1 MAETSDHRPDMY
13 GELSE
18 LPLRD
23 RIPEYLAVFGI
34 GLAGAV
40 VLGLLIGLSS
50 MPAGDAV
57 GYVVIALGVV
67 LMLAGG
73 ATGGGYT
80 NMGMGYIG
88 SMFSAR
94 TRPDDDID
102 DADVRRG
109 ARAKV
114 DPHERLRRGLRP
126 EANPRAF
133 WQVMGG
139 IAYVVLGFAV
149 LQIFGS

>member
-1 MAETSDHRPDMY
+1 MADGTDTTPEMY

-23 RIPEYLAVFGI
+23 RIPEYLTVFAI
-34 GLAGAV
+34 GLASSI
-40 VLGLLIGLSS
+40 VLGLLVGLSS

-57 GYVVIALGVV
+57 GYVVIGLGVV
-67 LMLAGG
+67 FMLAGG

-94 TRPDDDID
+94 TRPDDDIE
-102 DADVRRG
+102 DARVRRG
-109 ARAKV
+109 GRATI

-133 WQVMGG
+133 WQVVGG
-139 IAYVVLGFAV
+139 ATYVAIGFAV

>member
-1 MAETSDHRPDMY
+1 MTDRPDTPPELY

-34 GLAGAV
+34 GLVASVA
-40 VLGLLIGLSS
+40 LGLLIGLSS
-50 MPAGDAV
+50 MPTGDAV
-57 GYVVIALGVV
+57 GYVVIGLGVV

-94 TRPDDDID
+94 TRPDDDVE

-109 ARAKV
+109 GRAKV

-139 IAYVVLGFAV
+139 VAYVMVGFGV
-149 LQIFGS
+149 LQVFGS